1 MALTDNPYLPLYVR
15 DWQTSNKLSMCT
27 PAAHGIMI
35 NIMCVLH
42 RENRYGRILLRQK
55 FKQKDSSS
63 LNFAKQLASLLPF
76 TVEEIMP
83 GFTELLNE
91 QILRIDGDWLIC
103 DKMESLAIL
112 SETRAK
118 AGKKGGEATAKKD
131 KNFAKAKGAANTE
144 TEIKTE
150 IVNKDI
156 YTKEEISKFINEA
169 LKDDIWLEATQM
181 LYRLTKNID
190 VMKYLLSQFA
200 ADVISKK
207 KPKHK
212 DADDLKGHFSE
223 WLKYQRELI
232 NTAKQEVKNNETVRT

>member
-1 MALTDNPYLPLYVR
+1 
-15 DWQTSNKLSMCT
+15 MCT

-63 LNFAKQLASLLPF
+63 LSFAKQLASLLPF

-91 QILRIDGDWLIC
+91 QILRIEGDWLIC

-118 AGKKGGEATAKKD
+118 AGKKGGEATAKKE
-131 KNFAKAKGAANTE
+131 KKLAKANGAANSE

-156 YTKEEISKFINEA
+156 YTKEEISKFISEA

-181 LYRLTKNID
+181 LYRLTNNID

-212 DADDLKGHFSE
+212 NADDLKGHFSE
-223 WLKYQRELI
+223 WLKFQGELI
-232 NTAKQEVKNNETVRT
+232 KTAKQEVKNNETV